1 MTGEI
6 RTDRGGLDR
15 PAAPALNPHGKPDR
29 CRSHIVFNVADP
41 ALARLAQAQLDR
53 ALLKREPQ
61 RLAES
66 CEGHNDRSSHG
77 LNLPSICIVHMLAG
91 DIVGSSSHHVN
102 MAQPLSHDWF
112 LREWFATAGLKQ
124 NDLVTKLDLPKN
136 TAHRLWHGLQ
146 PYRRDHV
153 EQIAA
158 LLNIHPYELLMPPE
172 EAMGLRRLRSAIAEV
187 AAPPAD
193 SARPIGDAQPRT
205 GTDG

>member
-6 RTDRGGLDR
+6 RTHRCGRDC
-15 PAAPALNPHGKPDR
+15 PATPALDPHGKSDR
-29 CRSHIVFNVADP
+29 RGAHIVFNVADP
-41 ALARLAQAQLDR
+41 ALARFAQAQLDR

-61 RLAES
+61 RLAER
-66 CEGHNDRSSHG
+66 CEGHNDPSSHG
-77 LNLPSICIVHMLAG
+77 LNLWSISNVHMLAG
-91 DIVGSSSHHVN
+91 DIVDVSSHHVN

-187 AAPPAD
+187 AAPAAD
-193 SARPIGDAQPRT
+193 SARPTADALPRT
-205 GTDG
+205 GTNG